1 MKSMLLM
8 IFSNSL
14 KYCYLFSRL
23 FHELDIIPTLSKKIN
38 INSIHRQLMP
48 CEVFLIIEKETCGKH
63 LAPNMPTI
71 SSKYKGAL
79 TTFRI
84 ETKTYAIL
92 DLRLHL
98 PWTAL

>member
-1 MKSMLLM
+1 M
-8 IFSNSL
+8 
-14 KYCYLFSRL
+14 
-23 FHELDIIPTLSKKIN
+23 
-38 INSIHRQLMP
+38 
-48 CEVFLIIEKETCGKH
+48 IEKETCREH

-71 SSKYKGAL
+71 RGKFKGAL

-84 ETKTYAIL
+84 ETKTYAIF

>member
-1 MKSMLLM
+1 MEM
-8 IFSNSL
+8 
-14 KYCYLFSRL
+14 
-23 FHELDIIPTLSKKIN
+23 
-38 INSIHRQLMP
+38 
-48 CEVFLIIEKETCGKH
+48 ETCGKH

-71 SSKYKGAL
+71 RGKSKGAL

>member
-1 MKSMLLM
+1 M
-8 IFSNSL
+8 
-14 KYCYLFSRL
+14 
-23 FHELDIIPTLSKKIN
+23 
-38 INSIHRQLMP
+38 
-48 CEVFLIIEKETCGKH
+48 IEKETCREH

-71 SSKYKGAL
+71 RGKFKGTL

-84 ETKTYAIL
+84 ETKTYAIF

>member
-1 MKSMLLM
+1 M
-8 IFSNSL
+8 I
-14 KYCYLFSRL
+14 
-23 FHELDIIPTLSKKIN
+23 E
-38 INSIHRQLMP
+38 M
-48 CEVFLIIEKETCGKH
+48 ETCGKH

-71 SSKYKGAL
+71 RGKFKGAL